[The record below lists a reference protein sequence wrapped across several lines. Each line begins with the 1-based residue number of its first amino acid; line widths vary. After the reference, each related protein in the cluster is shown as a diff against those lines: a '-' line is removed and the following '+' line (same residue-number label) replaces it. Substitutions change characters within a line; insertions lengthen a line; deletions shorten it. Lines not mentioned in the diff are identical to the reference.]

1 MLLSQASRLNFL
13 TVAQPQKGNTMTLKE
28 LRTIVAMLD
37 SMPEETEVT
46 VEINHY
52 GGGTSEIG
60 LETAF
65 MPYLN
70 NNEVKLFTEVL

>member
-1 MLLSQASRLNFL
+1 MN
-13 TVAQPQKGNTMTLKE
+13 LKE

-60 LETAF
+60 LETTF
-65 MPYLN
+65 MPS
-70 NNEVKLFTEVL
+70 VKSNFVRLFTEVL